1 MEVSCKSAVDQDCC
15 GKTKWDKG
23 FFANRLAKL
32 VRKTF
37 ELGSLVHGDQSLQ
50 IEELRGEGDM
60 HNGKHDNKGSC
71 TFFLR
76 RWDDQ
81 RLI

>member
-1 MEVSCKSAVDQDCC
+1 MEVSCKSAADQDCC
-15 GKTKWDKG
+15 GKTKWNKG

-32 VRKTF
+32 VRRAF
-37 ELGSLVHGDQSLQ
+37 ELGLLLNGDKSLQ

-60 HNGKHDNKGSC
+60 HNGKHDNKGSF
-71 TFFLR
+71 TFLLR
-76 RWDDQ
+76 RWNDQ